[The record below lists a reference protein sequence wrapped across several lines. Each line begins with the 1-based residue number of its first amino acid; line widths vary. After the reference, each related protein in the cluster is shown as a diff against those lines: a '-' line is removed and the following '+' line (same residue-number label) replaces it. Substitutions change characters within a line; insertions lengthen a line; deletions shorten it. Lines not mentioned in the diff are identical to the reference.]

1 VFQCSKLC
9 DGGDMTRKVICM
21 KDNKT
26 VPVSQCNAD
35 NIMFST
41 EKCNNQLC
49 EEGKNLTRFSS
60 LVFIFLNK

>member
-1 VFQCSKLC
+1 MLQCSKSC

-41 EKCNNQLC
+41 EKCNDEPC
-49 EEGKNLTRFSS
+49 EEGT
-60 LVFIFLNK
+60 V